1 MDCKGL
7 WCFGGLDDLRVSM
20 ELIIVFQLTKRS
32 RCFVWLGQFGCI
44 SCLGDL
50 GVSIDWWGFVFS
62 GLCAFGCS
70 VEIL

>member
-7 WCFGGLDDLRVSM
+7 WCFDGLDDLHVSM
-20 ELIIVFQLTKRS
+20 DLIMVFQLTKRS
-32 RCFVWLGQFGCI
+32 GCFFLLGQFGCI

-50 GVSIDWWGFVFS
+50 GVSIGWWVFVFS